1 MKLRYGLVILSAL
14 LFVWIPVPTADA
26 TGLNVP
32 VLSSADEL
40 KPMLKLKLWDLNG
53 KPFKADK
60 LKGSIVVLDFWAT
73 WCRPCIT
80 EIPRLND
87 LEQSFTAKG
96 VKVVGVT
103 MASGT
108 GAEVRPFVARNN
120 VKYQV
125 LMGDDDQT
133 YDLNIVGYPTTYL
146 VTRDWKI
153 FEQYVGAGPMKI
165 QRIEYDIKRLLQ
177 AEADASR

>member
-1 MKLRYGLVILSAL
+1 MRLKGVLMASSLVFLFWSPAFQAERASSREPAL
-14 LFVWIPVPTADA
+14 QLGD
-26 TGLNVP
+26 G
-32 VLSSADEL
+32 L

-53 KPFKADK
+53 KTIDPNK

-73 WCRPCIT
+73 WCAPCIA

-87 LEQSFTAKG
+87 LEENLAEKG
-96 VKVVGVT
+96 VKVIGIT
-103 MASGT
+103 LASGN
-108 GAEVRPFVARNN
+108 AADVKPFVSRHNI
-120 VKYQV
+120 KYAV

-153 FEQYVGAGPMKI
+153 FGTYVGAGSLKL

-177 AEADASR
+177 MEADSSR

>member
-1 MKLRYGLVILSAL
+1 MKLRCILVILSTAIL
-14 LFVWIPVPTADA
+14 VAVPFRQTGATAS
-26 TGLNVP
+26 TGAVFHP
-32 VLSSADEL
+32 ADDL

-53 KPFKADK
+53 KAFKTDK

-73 WCRPCIT
+73 WCRPCIA

-87 LEQSFTAKG
+87 LEQTFSGKG
-96 VKVVGVT
+96 VKVVGVA

-108 GAEVRPFVARNN
+108 GAEVKPLVGRHN
-120 VKYQV
+120 VKYTI

-146 VTRDWKI
+146 VTRDWKV
-153 FEQYVGAGPMKI
+153 FDQYVGGGPVKI
-165 QRIEYDIKRLLQ
+165 QRIESDIKKLLQ
-177 AEADASR
+177 AEADSSR